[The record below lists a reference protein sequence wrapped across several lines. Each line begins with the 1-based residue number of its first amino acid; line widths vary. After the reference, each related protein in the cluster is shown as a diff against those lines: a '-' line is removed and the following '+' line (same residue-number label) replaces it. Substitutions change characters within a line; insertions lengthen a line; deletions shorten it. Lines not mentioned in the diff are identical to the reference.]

1 MVGLATSEAPVVR
14 AAPFYNKGTRY
25 LPTVDQ
31 AVNVVLDNAL
41 LEIGT
46 DQDGVIVLSSAS
58 LGNDEELTGVIEG
71 TSDTIAVA
79 ANSLLI
85 SNITNDGDIAIYV
98 SKAGNTHTA
107 FLADG
112 STGDTILNA
121 ASGASVD
128 IYIAGAKEIDY
139 ATGAMAF
146 QQTTTIS
153 AAGHLTLHAASGSD
167 VLIGEVGNTILYV
180 DGGHGTLGIGGAA
193 ISGPLLA
200 TRANITS
207 QTAVNFGA
215 FTITGVAGS
224 DVSTLRMGMNVQEA
238 TSGTHPVVAALHLL
252 APTVTNGGGSEAVTS
267 LATLYI
273 TGAPTAG
280 TAPANG
286 PYAIFVAAGSIRL
299 NGSLWV
305 ESTPT
310 EGASG
315 EQLTSGGTGAVMTWA
330 ADSSLGRFKNTLG
343 ELSSIHALSK
353 IMSWRPKMFTYR
365 PDAEMSTH
373 DIDTVYV
380 GVYGEDAPEVMHH
393 EGKIFSPISAFGYTV
408 GAIQALYDEINSLKA
423 KVLPLVDGG

>member
-1 MVGLATSEAPVVR
+1 MAVLTDGQMIVGNGSTDPVAESGATLRTSIGV
-14 AAPFYNKGTRY
+14 GTGDS
-25 LPTVDQ
+25 PTFT
-31 AVNVVLDNAL
+31 AL
-41 LEIGT
+41 TL
-46 DQDGVIVLSSAS
+46 
-58 LGNDEELTGVIEG
+58 
-71 TSDTIAVA
+71 
-79 ANSLLI
+79 
-85 SNITNDGDIAIYV
+85 DGDLGFTGPQTI
-98 SKAGNTHTA
+98 
-107 FLADG
+107 
-112 STGDTILNA
+112 STSSGDLTI
-121 ASGASVD
+121 GA
-128 IYIAGAKEIDY
+128 
-139 ATGAMAF
+139 ATGA
-146 QQTTTIS
+146 
-153 AAGHLTLHAASGSD
+153 D
-167 VLIGEVGNTILYV
+167 VLIGDNATILYV
-180 DGGHGTLGIGGAA
+180 DGGTGTVGLGGAA

-200 TRANITS
+200 TRSNITS
-207 QTAVNFGA
+207 QTAVNFSA
-215 FTITGVAGS
+215 FTLTGNAGS
-224 DVSTLRMGMNVQEA
+224 DISTLRMGMNIQEA
-238 TSGTHPVVAALHLL
+238 TSGTHPVVAGLHLM